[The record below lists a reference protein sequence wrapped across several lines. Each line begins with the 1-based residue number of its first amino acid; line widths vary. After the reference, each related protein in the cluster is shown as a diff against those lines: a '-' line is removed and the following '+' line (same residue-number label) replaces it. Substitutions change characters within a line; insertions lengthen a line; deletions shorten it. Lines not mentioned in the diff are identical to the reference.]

1 MGGGTLYMSSAM
13 KPLALTMGEPAG
25 IGAEIA
31 AGAWRLLRDGGPRF
45 VLIAAARRA
54 FGGPVRPVLS
64 LIHI

>member
-31 AGAWRLLRDGGPRF
+31 AGAWRLLREGGPCF
-45 VLIAAARRA
+45 VLIDDARRD
-54 FGGPVRPVLS
+54 FGVPVRQVDGPE
-64 LIHI
+64 